1 MDERKI
7 EAKKIGATMQKQI
20 GTTKKNHLFIFLL
33 ALAFTLTSC
42 GSNSTQS
49 ASTDKATTSAEQVSQ
64 APAEGASVNNKAGQF
79 YSITNDFL
87 DHRGLGTP
95 IYIHL
100 SSVNTQQNYIV
111 PPTQYTAL
119 KLTDAVLQ
127 EFKVEGECVQIPAEA
142 FPVAVSVCNSREC
155 TAIRSLDIILKTPA
169 HYNISGVGGLL
180 SPNIY
185 PVSPCSE
192 DFAKLIE
199 NIGAYK

>member
-1 MDERKI
+1 M
-7 EAKKIGATMQKQI
+7 AA
-20 GTTKKNHLFIFLL
+20 
-33 ALAFTLTSC
+33 
-42 GSNSTQS
+42 
-49 ASTDKATTSAEQVSQ
+49 SAEQASK
-64 APAEGASVNNKAGQF
+64 APAEKATLPSQF

-100 SSVNTQQNYIV
+100 SSVNTKQNYIV

-127 EFKVEGECVQIPAEA
+127 EFKVEGECVQLPAEA
-142 FPVAVSVCNSREC
+142 FPVKVSVCNSREC
-155 TAIRSLDIILKTPA
+155 TAIRSLDVILKTPA
-169 HYNISGVGGLL
+169 HYNLSGVGGLL
-180 SPNIY
+180 SPHIY